1 MHVCKHVCLCACAYE
16 CTYLW
21 DPGALHY
28 PGTGVTGCQE
38 LFLQCWGMNV
48 YTLWGQ
54 YILNQLWLHFWSLRH
69 MVAQYLPRRGWNSR
83 STASLH
89 CISESSSLSFF
100 TPFPVRLTSDISHLI
115 LDTTTRGVWG
125 TSSSGHSPP
134 CHSQGVHQI
143 LLSSKM
149 LLHTYAHFIFTCYI
163 FILRVCSL
171 GDFIFFF
178 SVSFFSFFFLPLAV
192 YFNNF

>member
-1 MHVCKHVCLCACAYE
+1 MSAHTCGTQGPCITLELELQTVRSCSYNAEEWTCILCAVSIYWTNSGYAS
-16 CTYLW
+16 
-21 DPGALHY
+21 
-28 PGTGVTGCQE
+28 
-38 LFLQCWGMNV
+38 
-48 YTLWGQ
+48 
-54 YILNQLWLHFWSLRH
+54 WSLRH
-69 MVAQYLPRRGWNSR
+69 MVAQYLSRRGWNSR

-89 CISESSSLSFF
+89 CISESFSLSFF
-100 TPFPVRLTSDISHLI
+100 TPFPVRLTSDISHLV

-163 FILRVCSL
+163 FILRVCSS

-178 SVSFFSFFFLPLAV
+178 SVSFFSFFFSPIGCV
-192 YFNNF
+192 F